1 MGGPEQTS
9 RPKPPSNSK
18 APPPPQQKK
27 IAFKGK
33 GKEIPPPEDLQE
45 TEEPYFSDA
54 EFEEEIKYSK
64 KGGPNPKKTVDLEIF
79 RNKGPKGR
87 SSKESLPLIQQKS
100 KKGGKEILFNQ
111 EQEGEEEE
119 EENFLPTIQMQQVQQ
134 KNLTPPIIIKEFVI
148 LDHIDQKSNEFT
160 IELVCNQILFSI
172 WILI

>member
-54 EFEEEIKYSK
+54 EFEEELKYSK
-64 KGGPNPKKTVDLEIF
+64 KGGPPQKKAPTFDRITKE
-79 RNKGPKGR
+79 KGPSK
-87 SSKESLPLIQQKS
+87 KESLPQIKQKS
-100 KKGGKEILFNQ
+100 KMGGKERLFNQ
-111 EQEGEEEE
+111 EQKGEEEE
-119 EENFLPTIQMQQVQQ
+119 EEEDENFLPNIQMQQVQQ
-134 KNLTPPIIIKEFVI
+134 SSLTPPIIIKEFVI
-148 LDHIDQKSNEFT
+148 LDHLDKQSNEFT
-160 IELVCNQILFSI
+160 IELVCNQI
-172 WILI
+172 